1 MAKKFKSTR
10 VFLQPDPFYRDKL
23 VSQFINCIMWEGKKS
38 VAQRIFHDALQILRK
53 EFAKEF
59 ATPEAKKPEEV
70 AKDVKE
76 VKEPAKDSK
85 ETKDSKDSKD
95 SKTTAAREEQ
105 YELKIFKTALGN
117 VKPIIEV
124 RSRRVGGATY
134 QVPMEVEKKR
144 QTTLAFRWIIGAAR
158 ARKGKPMAEKLAAE
172 LSDAYKKQGKAI
184 SQRENTHKMAEANKA
199 FAHFAW

>member
-10 VFLQPDPFYRDKL
+10 TFLQPDPLYRDKL

-38 VAQRIFHDALQILRK
+38 IAQRIFYDSLQILRK

-59 ATPEAKKPEEV
+59 INPEIKPEAKTEGKPEVKVEGKPEAKKEDNK
-70 AKDVKE
+70 A
-76 VKEPAKDSK
+76 
-85 ETKDSKDSKD
+85 
-95 SKTTAAREEQ
+95 TASRDEQ
-105 YELKIFKTALGN
+105 YELKVFKTAINN
-117 VKPIIEV
+117 VKPLIEV

-144 QTTLAFRWIIGAAR
+144 QTTLALRWILEAAR
-158 ARKGKPMAEKLAAE
+158 GRKGQPMAKKLAAE
-172 LSDAYKKQGKAI
+172 FSDAYKKQGKAI
-184 SQRENTHKMAEANKA
+184 TQRENTHKMAEANKA